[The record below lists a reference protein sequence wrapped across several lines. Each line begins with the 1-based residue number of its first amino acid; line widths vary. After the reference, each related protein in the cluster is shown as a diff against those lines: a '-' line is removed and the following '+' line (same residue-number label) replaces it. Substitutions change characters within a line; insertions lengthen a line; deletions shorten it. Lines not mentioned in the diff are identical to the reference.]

1 MVNSPRRGIG
11 NTTQGRIVGYAN
23 TIGEAVWD
31 VAATPETVPGL
42 GAAAVKAVGR
52 FMSTMERLK
61 ERVGS
66 ASVGDLIQ
74 EMLSETGYMDALRA
88 ERTIEAQG
96 RMENLEELVGIGREF
111 EQGEQEE
118 KTLDAFLERIALVA
132 DTDSL
137 SSDEGVLTLMTM
149 HNAKG
154 LEYPIVFMIG
164 MEEGVFPHMRSI
176 EAGDV
181 EEERRLAYVG
191 VTRAMRELYLTYAEQ
206 RSLFGQWG
214 ANVKSR
220 FLDEIPEEL
229 CDIVAQERR
238 KSWSSWDRG
247 GRGGGGFGGGA
258 GRFGRGRGSTDPP
271 IQQQRREPTPGKS
284 YSVGEDVV
292 HPTMGEGVVI
302 GVEPAGLI
310 VVRFASDGSE
320 RKLMADYAPLEK
332 K

>member
-1 MVNSPRRGIG
+1 
-11 NTTQGRIVGYAN
+11 
-23 TIGEAVWD
+23 
-31 VAATPETVPGL
+31 
-42 GAAAVKAVGR
+42 
-52 FMSTMERLK
+52 
-61 ERVGS
+61 
-66 ASVGDLIQ
+66 
-74 EMLSETGYMDALRA
+74 
-88 ERTIEAQG
+88 
-96 RMENLEELVGIGREF
+96 MENLEELVGIGREF

-118 KTLDAFLERIALVA
+118 KTLEAFLERLALVA

-191 VTRAMRELYLTYAEQ
+191 VTRAMRELYMTYAEQ

-214 ANVKSR
+214 ASVKSR
-220 FLDEIPEEL
+220 FLDEIPDDL
-229 CDIVAQERR
+229 CEVVEQEGR
-238 KSWSSWDRG
+238 KSWSTWDRG
-247 GRGGGGFGGGA
+247 SSGSWGSGGGA
-258 GRFGRGRGSTDPP
+258 GGRFGRGRGSTDAPV
-271 IQQQRREPTPGKS
+271 QQQRREPKPGKS

-332 K
+332 R